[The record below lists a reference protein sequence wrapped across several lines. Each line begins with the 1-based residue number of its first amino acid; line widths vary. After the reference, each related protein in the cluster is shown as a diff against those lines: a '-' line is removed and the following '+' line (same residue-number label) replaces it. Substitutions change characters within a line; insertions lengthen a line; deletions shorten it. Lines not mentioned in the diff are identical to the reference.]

1 MINHKDTITLW
12 FNHNPQQD
20 RKKAKIYSDGI
31 VHQLINNACPESLQF
46 DIKRNKNGKPF
57 TDAPVDFSYSHSRRA
72 YLYGLSKR
80 GALGLDIECT
90 EKERDFITLSQ
101 RYFHTDEHHFL
112 KTLSPENRRLFFY
125 RLWTRKEAWCK
136 LCGGVLWYY
145 LGRSVLARQQTTA
158 NNPTLYLTDL
168 TDIQGYAGAVATFYP
183 VHHVYINTLK

>member
-1 MINHKDTITLW
+1 MKKKDEIMLW
-12 FNHNPQQD
+12 LNHNPHQD
-20 RKKAKIYSDGI
+20 NKKAKKYSDRI
-31 VHQLINNACPESLQF
+31 LHQLLSDACPESGSF
-46 DIKRNKNGKPF
+46 KIKRNQNGKPL
-57 TDAPVDFSYSHSRRA
+57 TDAPINFSYSHSRRT

-80 GALGLDIECT
+80 GDIGLDIERT
-90 EKERDFITLSQ
+90 DKVRDFMTLSE
-101 RYFHTDEHHFL
+101 RYFDSDEYQHMKKL
-112 KTLSPENRRLFFY
+112 NEQDRCKFFY